1 MDNNTLTVEFKIIP
15 VVSICAQTFN
25 QGNYIRKCLESLV
38 SQDSSYSYQLL
49 LGEDDSKDATR
60 EICIEYANKFTDRIK
75 LFLHDR
81 KNVIYIDGKPTGRY
95 NFLNN
100 LSHATGKYIAFCE
113 GDDYWI
119 DHYKLQKQVD
129 FLEANPR
136 FSICFSPVHIVDQRG
151 NLKEISNQD
160 TPSETTYKDLLKGNY
175 LNTPSVMIR
184 RDALPNPLPEWLK
197 KMPMGDWPLL
207 LLASLN
213 GDIKMLN
220 EPLAAYRIHDKGVW
234 STHTSFQK
242 LLVGFKSRRI
252 LLKGLPPQTHHIL
265 LNSIVGNALYISS
278 HYKDNG
284 KSVLALKYF
293 LLYLYYRALKW
304 FNVNGR
310 KG

>member
-1 MDNNTLTVEFKIIP
+1 MENYI
-15 VVSICAQTFN
+15 SICTVTYNHEQF
-25 QGNYIRKCLESLV
+25 ISKCLDSIV
-38 SQDSSYSYQLL
+38 SQKTLFSYQLL

-60 EICIEYANKFTDRIK
+60 EICIEYANQFTDRIK

-81 KNVIYIDGKPTGRY
+81 KNVIYIDGKPTGRF

-100 LSHATGKYIAFCE
+100 LNHATGKYIAFCE

-119 DHYKLQKQVD
+119 DNRKLQKQVD

-136 FSICFSPVHIVDQRG
+136 FAICFSPVHIVDQTG
-151 NLKEISNQD
+151 QLIEISNQD
-160 TPSETTYKDLLKGNY
+160 TPSETSYKDLLKGNY

-184 RDALPNPLPEWLK
+184 RDALRDQLPEWIK

-252 LLKGLPPQTHHIL
+252 LLAELPKKAHSIL
-265 LNSIVGNALYISS
+265 LHSIVGNALYISS
-278 HYKDNG
+278 YYRDNG
-284 KSVLALKYF
+284 ERVLALKYF
-293 LLYLYYRALKW
+293 LLYLYYRALMWIK
-304 FNVNGR
+304 
-310 KG
+310 K

>member
-1 MDNNTLTVEFKIIP
+1 MKNYISVCTVTYNHEPF
-15 VVSICAQTFN
+15 
-25 QGNYIRKCLESLV
+25 IRKCIGSIV

-60 EICIEYANKFTDRIK
+60 KICIEYANKFTDRIK

-100 LSHATGKYIAFCE
+100 LNHTKGKYIAFCE

-119 DHYKLQKQVD
+119 DNRKLQKQVD

-136 FSICFSPVHIVDQRG
+136 FSICFSPVHIVDQDG
-151 NLKEISNQD
+151 QLIEISNQD
-160 TPSETTYKDLLKGNY
+160 TPSETSYQDLLKGNY

-184 RDALPNPLPEWLK
+184 RDSLPDQLPEWIK

-207 LLASLN
+207 LLASMN

-252 LLKGLPPQTHHIL
+252 LLAELPKKAHSIL
-265 LNSIVGNALYISS
+265 LHSIVGNALYISS
-278 HYKDNG
+278 YYRDNEAR
-284 KSVLALKYF
+284 VLALKYF

-304 FNVNGR
+304 I
-310 KG
+310 KK